1 MTKNRMT
8 ALAYGWGTI
17 FTMMILSSLILALIL
32 KFTSMTETT
41 LQWATLILGL
51 LILFIGGFIS
61 GAKGNEK
68 GWMLGIF
75 TGLGFS
81 LIVLL
86 FQYLGFQEG
95 MGMTQ
100 LFYHGGYILMALL
113 GGMIGVNVG
122 GKST

>member
-1 MTKNRMT
+1 MKNRIT

-17 FTMMILSSLILALIL
+17 FTMMILCSLILALLL
-32 KFTSMTETT
+32 KFTSMTEST

-51 LILFIGGFIS
+51 LTLFIGGFIS
-61 GAKGNEK
+61 AAKGKEK
-68 GWMLGIF
+68 GWMLGIL

-81 LIVLL
+81 IIVLL
-86 FQYLGFQEG
+86 FQYLGFQKG

-122 GKST
+122 GKSN